1 MDEFPPASSLPD
13 FNVFGVPYT
22 GFVTL
27 LAVLVYFLCM
37 LRVGLGRDKYN
48 VKAPSIEGPPAFQ
61 RRLRIQINTLEHL
74 VLFLPLL
81 WIAAL
86 SSRDEWAAVI
96 GIFWPIGRVIY
107 AISYTRNPD
116 KRYPGFFLALGSS
129 GALFAL
135 AAVQLVRSLLV
146 WQ

>member
-1 MDEFPPASSLPD
+1 MDETSGISGL
-13 FNVFGVPYT
+13 NIFGWPYT

-27 LAVLVYFLCM
+27 LALLVYFLCM
-37 LRVGLGRDKYN
+37 LRVGMGRGKYN

-74 VLFLPLL
+74 ILFLPLL
-81 WIAAL
+81 WMAAL
-86 SSRDEWAAVI
+86 STRDEWAAVI

-107 AISYTRNPD
+107 ALSYTRDPA

-129 GALFAL
+129 GVLFAL
-135 AAVQLVRSLLV
+135 VLVQLVGSLLV